1 MSPLASSTV
10 LLAVD
15 DLTTHFHSDGVL
27 ALVDV
32 VAWHC
37 HLLVAHFEDVLDCL
51 LEAQEIVVD
60 CA

>member
-1 MSPLASSTV
+1 V

-15 DLTTHFHSDGVL
+15 DLAAHFHSDGVF

-32 VAWHC
+32 VARHC
-37 HLLVAHFEDVLDCL
+37 HLLVAHFKDILDCL